1 MKVDFNFEL
10 YFNRCFFNL
19 KQIVYI
25 IIMNKVNLMKAE
37 GLRIIGWPTKTS
49 YPFGL
54 FNKVLFRL
62 LNKMVRIF
70 NKMVQIFNKMG
81 QIGRI
86 KSIPAE
92 CLLAA
97 APA

>member
-1 MKVDFNFEL
+1 
-10 YFNRCFFNL
+10 
-19 KQIVYI
+19 
-25 IIMNKVNLMKAE
+25 MNKVNPMKAE

-49 YPFGL
+49 CPVGL

-62 LNKMVRIF
+62 LNKIVQIF